1 MTNEIQL
8 INKTEKMIDEIK
20 SVCANYGLS
29 GASSEYKIIT
39 EIFLYKYLNDK
50 FLCEI
55 KRLADDLSKEAT
67 MRDVE
72 AYINNI
78 SVEDYSLLVIQK
90 NPNVAKIRKEYL
102 ISYLFNNQNSSTPEF
117 YELFDNALEGIS
129 NDNVGIFSVKTGGKD
144 TIKLFTPLS
153 QYIPESNR
161 KNAFFRAI
169 ISKLVEFSFEE
180 AFAEKYDF
188 FSTVFE
194 YLIKDYNK
202 DFGKYAEY
210 YTPNS
215 IARIIARIM
224 VPDKAQNVTVYD
236 PAAGSGTLILALAHQ
251 IGEDNCTIYTQD
263 ISQKSSELLR
273 LNLILNNLVHSLGNV
288 IHGDTLLSPA
298 HLNDQKN
305 GLKKFDFIVSN
316 PPFKMDFSETRDQL
330 ADDKFKERFFVGVP
344 SIPPKD
350 IDKMPI
356 YLLFIQHILYS
367 MNDCGKAA
375 IVVPTGF
382 LTGGQP
388 KSKNSKGSIDY
399 QLRKKMIDEKMLT
412 GVISMPSNV
421 FANTGTNVSIIFL
434 DKTNKSNNAYL
445 MDASEMG
452 EKFKVNG
459 KIQKTVLNKDEILTI
474 QNSFINKEEIENISK
489 VVTYDDIKAK
499 DYIIAAGQ
507 FFDININYV
516 PIPREEYDKKINIYK
531 KELNDI
537 ISDTKKYAEKVLTD
551 LEKIKYE

>member
-1 MTNEIQL
+1 MTNEVQL

-55 KRLADDLSKEAT
+55 KRLSDEISKDAT
-67 MRDVE
+67 MKDVE
-72 AYINNI
+72 QYLNNI
-78 SVEDYSLLVIQK
+78 SAEEYSLLVMQK
-90 NPNVAKIRKEYL
+90 NPNVAKIRKDYL
-102 ISYLFNNQNSSTPEF
+102 ISYLFNNQNSTTPEF

-129 NDNVGIFSVKTGGKD
+129 NDNVDIFSVKTGSKD
-144 TIKLFTPLS
+144 TIKLFESLS

-169 ISKLVEFSFEE
+169 VSKLVEFSFEE
-180 AFAEKYDF
+180 AFEEKYDF
-188 FSTVFE
+188 FSTIFE

-288 IHGDTLLSPA
+288 IHGDTLLNPA

-305 GLKKFDFIVSN
+305 GLKKFDYIVSN

-330 ADDKFKERFFVGVP
+330 ADDKFKDRFFAGVP
-344 SIPPKD
+344 TVPKSKKD
-350 IDKMPI
+350 SMGI
-356 YLLFIQHILYS
+356 YLMFIQHILYS
-367 MNDCGKAA
+367 LNDNGKAA

-382 LTGGQP
+382 LTAESKIE
-388 KSKNSKGSIDY
+388 KSIRKEIIDNCW
-399 QLRKKMIDEKMLT
+399 LK
-412 GVISMPSNV
+412 GVISMPSNI
-421 FANTGTNVSIIFL
+421 FATTGTNVSIIFI
-434 DKTNKSNNAYL
+434 DKNIKTDKVLL
-445 MDASEMG
+445 MDATNLGS
-452 EKFKVNG
+452 KVKEG
-459 KIQKTVLNKDEILTI
+459 KLQKTALNSI
-474 QNSFINKEEIENISK
+474 EIEKIVNAFLELIEEDKFTILASYSDISNK
-489 VVTYDDIKAK
+489 NYSFSAGQYFDIKVEYEELSEEEFK
-499 DYIIAAGQ
+499 SYIDSSSIKLKGLFKETA
-507 FFDININYV
+507 
-516 PIPREEYDKKINIYK
+516 
-531 KELNDI
+531 ELN
-537 ISDTKKYAEKVLTD
+537 
-551 LEKIKYE
+551 EKILESLENVKYEDNTL

>member
-1 MTNEIQL
+1 MTNEVQL

-55 KRLADDLSKEAT
+55 KRLSDDISKDAT
-67 MRDVE
+67 MKEVE
-72 AYINNI
+72 QYLNNI
-78 SVEDYSLLVIQK
+78 SAEEYSLLVMQK
-90 NPNVAKIRKEYL
+90 NPNVAKIRKDYL
-102 ISYLFNNQNSSTPEF
+102 ISYLFNNQNSTTPEF
-117 YELFDNALEGIS
+117 YVLFDNALEGIS
-129 NDNVGIFSVKTGGKD
+129 NDNVDIFSVKTGSKD
-144 TIKLFTPLS
+144 TIKLFEPLS

-161 KNAFFRAI
+161 KNAFFRAVV
-169 ISKLVEFSFEE
+169 SKLVEFSFEE
-180 AFAEKYDF
+180 AFDEKYDF

-236 PAAGSGTLILALAHQ
+236 PAAGSGTLLLALAHQ

-288 IHGDTLLSPA
+288 IHGDTLVNPA
-298 HLNDQKN
+298 HFNDQKN
-305 GLKKFDFIVSN
+305 GLKKFDYIVSN
-316 PPFKMDFSETRDQL
+316 PPFKMDFSETRNQL
-330 ADDKFKERFFVGVP
+330 ADEKFRERFFAGVP
-344 SIPPKD
+344 NIPNSKKD
-350 IDKMPI
+350 SMSI
-356 YLLFIQHILYS
+356 YLMFIQHILYS
-367 MNDCGKAA
+367 LNDGGRAA

-382 LTGGQP
+382 LTEKHKIE
-388 KSKNSKGSIDY
+388 KSIKQLIVKNHW
-399 QLRKKMIDEKMLT
+399 LR

-421 FANTGTNVSIIFL
+421 FATTGTNVSIIFIEKIRKVEDVIL
-434 DKTNKSNNAYL
+434 I
-445 MDASEMG
+445 DASKMG
-452 EKFKVNG
+452 VKQKEG
-459 KIQKTVLNKDEILTI
+459 KNQKTVLSINDLNEIVDIYLNKKVCDDKSVLVNYETLEEKEYMLNAGQYFSIKIDIPELT
-474 QNSFINKEEIENISK
+474 KEEFDKSIEDGIKKMLDYNKNSNELLKTIISK
-489 VVTYDDIKAK
+489 LE
-499 DYIIAAGQ
+499 
-507 FFDININYV
+507 NINY
-516 PIPREEYDKKINIYK
+516 EED
-531 KELNDI
+531 
-537 ISDTKKYAEKVLTD
+537 
-551 LEKIKYE
+551 

>member
-1 MTNEIQL
+1 MTNEVQL

-55 KRLADDLSKEAT
+55 KRLSDDLTSEAT
-67 MRDVE
+67 MKDVE
-72 AYINNI
+72 KYLNNI
-78 SVEDYSLLVIQK
+78 SAEEYSLLVMQK
-90 NPNVAKIRKEYL
+90 NPNVAKIRKDYL
-102 ISYLFNNQNSSTPEF
+102 ISYLFNNQNSTTPEF

-129 NDNVGIFSVKTGGKD
+129 NDNVGIFSVKTGSKD
-144 TIKLFTPLS
+144 TIKLFETLS

-180 AFAEKYDF
+180 AFDEKYDF

-224 VPDKAQNVTVYD
+224 VPDKTQNVTVYD
-236 PAAGSGTLILALAHQ
+236 PAAGSGTLLLALAHQ

-298 HLNDQKN
+298 HLNEQKN
-305 GLKKFDFIVSN
+305 GLKTFDYIVSN

-330 ADDKFKERFFVGVP
+330 ADDKFKERFFAGVP
-344 SIPPKD
+344 NIPPKD
-350 IDKMPI
+350 KDKMAI
-356 YLLFIQHILYS
+356 YLLFIQHILFS
-367 MNDCGKAA
+367 LKDNGKAA
-375 IVVPTGF
+375 IVLPAGF
-382 LTGGQP
+382 LTDKTGIEL
-388 KSKNSKGSIDY
+388 KI
-399 QLRKKMIDEKMLT
+399 KKEIVDNNYLT
-412 GVISMPSNV
+412 TIIQMPPNI
-421 FANTGTNVSIIFL
+421 FATTGTNVFILFIEKTSEEKEIF
-434 DKTNKSNNAYL
+434 
-445 MDASEMG
+445 MVDASKLG
-452 EKFKVNG
+452 KKVKEG
-459 KIQKTVLNKDEILTI
+459 KNQRTILKQSDFDRIVDVVNNRKVEEHFSTI
-474 QNSFINKEEIENISK
+474 ASKEEIISKNYSLTVGQYYKLNIKKESITKQQAKENIKKINSRLKELYKENEVLGENISK
-489 VVTYDDIKAK
+489 MME
-499 DYIIAAGQ
+499 II
-507 FFDININYV
+507 Y
-516 PIPREEYDKKINIYK
+516 
-531 KELNDI
+531 ND
-537 ISDTKKYAEKVLTD
+537 
-551 LEKIKYE
+551 

>member
-1 MTNEIQL
+1 MTNEVQL

-55 KRLADDLSKEAT
+55 KRISDDIKENAT
-67 MRDVE
+67 MKEVE
-72 AYINNI
+72 QYLNNI
-78 SVEDYSLLVIQK
+78 SAEEYSLLVMQK
-90 NPNVAKIRKEYL
+90 NPNVAKIRKDYL
-102 ISYLFNNQNSSTPEF
+102 ISYLFNNQNSTTPEF

-129 NDNVGIFSVKTGGKD
+129 NDNVGIFSVKTGSKD
-144 TIKLFTPLS
+144 TIKLFEPLS

-161 KNAFFRAI
+161 KNSFFRAI
-169 ISKLVEFSFEE
+169 ISKLVAFSFEE
-180 AFAEKYDF
+180 AFNEKYDF

-288 IHGDTLLSPA
+288 IHGDTLLNPA
-298 HLNDQKN
+298 HLNEQKN
-305 GLKKFDFIVSN
+305 GLKKFDYIVSN

-330 ADDKFKERFFVGVP
+330 ADDKFRERFFAGVP
-344 SIPPKD
+344 TIPKSKKD
-350 IDKMPI
+350 SMGI
-356 YLLFIQHILYS
+356 YLMFIQHILFS
-367 MNDCGKAA
+367 LNDNGRAA

-382 LTGGQP
+382 LTDQH
-388 KSKNSKGSIDY
+388 KIEKNIRKEIIDKRW
-399 QLRKKMIDEKMLT
+399 LRA
-412 GVISMPSNV
+412 VVSMPSNI
-421 FANTGTNVSIIFL
+421 FATTGTNVSILFI
-434 DKTNKSNNAYL
+434 DKNIKTNEVL
-445 MDASEMG
+445 LFDASGYGSKIKE
-452 EKFKVNG
+452 G
-459 KIQKTVLNKDEILTI
+459 KTQKTVLSSTEMNNIVKILNDNDEVDNKSVMVSFEDIVEKEYSFSAGQYFEIKMDVIEQT
-474 QNSFINKEEIENISK
+474 QEEFNSQINKYKN
-489 VVTYDDIKAK
+489 
-499 DYIIAAGQ
+499 
-507 FFDININYV
+507 DIN
-516 PIPREEYDKKINIYK
+516 ELFLKSESLQ
-531 KELNDI
+531 KEI
-537 ISDTKKYAEKVLTD
+537 IKDMEKY
-551 LEKIKYE
+551 KYEN

>member
-1 MTNEIQL
+1 MTNEVQL

-55 KRLADDLSKEAT
+55 KRLSDDLTSEAT
-67 MRDVE
+67 MKDVE
-72 AYINNI
+72 KYLNNI
-78 SVEDYSLLVIQK
+78 SAEEYSLLVMQK
-90 NPNVAKIRKEYL
+90 NPNVAKIRKDYL
-102 ISYLFNNQNSSTPEF
+102 ISYLFNNQNSTTPEF

-129 NDNVGIFSVKTGGKD
+129 NDNVGIFSVKTGSKD
-144 TIKLFTPLS
+144 TIKLFEPLS
-153 QYIPESNR
+153 KYIPESNR

-180 AFAEKYDF
+180 AFDEKYDF

-224 VPDKAQNVTVYD
+224 VPDKTQNVTVYD
-236 PAAGSGTLILALAHQ
+236 PAAGSGTLLLALAHQ

-288 IHGDTLLSPA
+288 IHGDTLLNPA
-298 HLNDQKN
+298 HLNEQKN
-305 GLKKFDFIVSN
+305 GLKTFDYIVSN

-330 ADDKFKERFFVGVP
+330 ADDKFKERFFAGVP
-344 SIPPKD
+344 NIPPKD
-350 IDKMPI
+350 KDKMAI
-356 YLLFIQHILYS
+356 YLLFIQHILFS
-367 MNDCGKAA
+367 LKDNGKAA
-375 IVVPTGF
+375 IVLPAGF
-382 LTGGQP
+382 LTDKTGIEL
-388 KSKNSKGSIDY
+388 KI
-399 QLRKKMIDEKMLT
+399 KKEIVDNNYLT
-412 GVISMPSNV
+412 TIIQMPPNI
-421 FANTGTNVSIIFL
+421 FATTGTNVFILFIEKTSEEKEIF
-434 DKTNKSNNAYL
+434 
-445 MDASEMG
+445 MVDASKLG
-452 EKFKVNG
+452 KKVKEG
-459 KIQKTVLNKDEILTI
+459 KNQRTILKQSDFDRIVDVVNNRKVEEHFSTI
-474 QNSFINKEEIENISK
+474 ASKEEIISKNYSLTVGQYYKLNIKKESITKQQAKENIKKINSRLKELYKENEVLGENISK
-489 VVTYDDIKAK
+489 MME
-499 DYIIAAGQ
+499 II
-507 FFDININYV
+507 Y
-516 PIPREEYDKKINIYK
+516 
-531 KELNDI
+531 ND
-537 ISDTKKYAEKVLTD
+537 
-551 LEKIKYE
+551 

>member
-1 MTNEIQL
+1 MTNEVQL

-55 KRLADDLSKEAT
+55 KRISGDIKENAT
-67 MRDVE
+67 MKEVE
-72 AYINNI
+72 QYLNNI
-78 SVEDYSLLVIQK
+78 SAEEYSLLVMQK
-90 NPNVAKIRKEYL
+90 NPNVAKIRKDYL
-102 ISYLFNNQNSSTPEF
+102 ISYLFNNQNSTTPEF

-129 NDNVGIFSVKTGGKD
+129 NDNVGIFSVKTGSKD
-144 TIKLFTPLS
+144 TIKLFEPLS

-161 KNAFFRAI
+161 KNSFFRAI
-169 ISKLVEFSFEE
+169 ISKLVDFSFEE
-180 AFAEKYDF
+180 AFNEKYDF

-288 IHGDTLLSPA
+288 IHGDTLLNPA
-298 HLNDQKN
+298 HLNEQKN
-305 GLKKFDFIVSN
+305 GLKKFDYIVSN

-330 ADDKFKERFFVGVP
+330 AEDKFRDRFFAGVP
-344 SIPPKD
+344 NIPNAKN
-350 IDKMPI
+350 KMAI
-356 YLLFIQHILYS
+356 YLMFMQHIIYS
-367 MNDCGKAA
+367 LNDQGKAA

-382 LTGGQP
+382 LTATAKIE
-388 KSKNSKGSIDY
+388 KSIRETLVNNKW
-399 QLRKKMIDEKMLT
+399 LR

-421 FANTGTNVSIIFL
+421 FATTGTNVSIIFI
-434 DKTNKSNNAYL
+434 DKDNKSDSAIL
-445 MDASEMG
+445 MDASSLGITQKE
-452 EKFKVNG
+452 G
-459 KIQKTVLNKDEILTI
+459 KTQKTVLTNNDIKKIVDNFNQKNEITDFSTIVFYDEMKEKKFSFSAGQYFKTLIDYKPITKDEYNEKINAINNEIIKLFEI
-474 QNSFINKEEIENISK
+474 GNSLEKEIIDSFG
-489 VVTYDDIKAK
+489 DIKH
-499 DYIIAAGQ
+499 
-507 FFDININYV
+507 
-516 PIPREEYDKKINIYK
+516 E
-531 KELNDI
+531 
-537 ISDTKKYAEKVLTD
+537 
-551 LEKIKYE
+551 